1 MSKKFQSIL
10 FWFDG
15 LFTESIASVTLA
27 ALKPELTGGEKIA
40 LRQKL
45 QALHKDLAI
54 GKIDS
59 ETYCAQAADVAGV
72 ITSSNALVQSILD
85 KSVLHQD
92 FYDIYRQIAPE
103 HDPKVIV
110 DIPQVWFDQMISRWK
125 VADLFPKDRLIFT
138 GQFNLK
144 RIYPDIFY
152 FIPQAIGRRMDECL
166 VVDPQQMRAVSAHKL
181 GLASATYVYPRRMKI
196 DLAIQGIWKT
206 AEDVYHPK
214 AGGRPNL

>member
-1 MSKKFQSIL
+1 MAKKYQSIL

-15 LFTESIASVTLA
+15 LFNDSIASLTLA
-27 ALKPELTGGEKIA
+27 VLKPELTGGEKIT
-40 LRQKL
+40 LRQKF
-45 QALHKDLAI
+45 QALHRDLVI
-54 GKIDS
+54 GKINGD
-59 ETYCAQAADVAGV
+59 TYCQQAAEVSGV
-72 ITSSNALVQSILD
+72 KTSSGNLVQSILE

-92 FYDIYRQIAPE
+92 FFDIYQQIAPE

-110 DIPQVWFDQMISRWK
+110 DIPQIWFDQIVSHWK
-125 VADLFPKDRLIFT
+125 LAGNFPKDRLIIT
-138 GQFNLK
+138 EQFNLQ

-152 FIPQAIGRRMDECL
+152 FIPQAIGKRMDECL
-166 VVDPQQMRAVSAHKL
+166 LVDPQQMRAVAAHKL

-196 DLAIQGIWKT
+196 DLAISGIWKT

>member
-1 MSKKFQSIL
+1 MAKKFPSIL

-15 LFTESIASVTLA
+15 LFTDSIASITLT

-40 LRQKL
+40 LRQKF

-59 ETYCAQAADVAGV
+59 ETYLVQAAEVSGEN
-72 ITSSNALVQSILD
+72 ISSGSLIQSILE
-85 KSVLHQD
+85 KSVLNQE
-92 FYDIYRQIAPE
+92 FFDIYKQIAPE
-103 HDPKVIV
+103 NDPKVIV
-110 DIPQVWFDQMISRWK
+110 DIPRAWFDQMISHWK
-125 VADLFPKDRLIFT
+125 VADLFLKDRLIFT
-138 GQFNLK
+138 EQFNLK

-166 VVDPQQMRAVSAHKL
+166 VVDPQQMRAVAAHKL

-196 DLAIQGIWKT
+196 DLAISGIWKT